1 MSLERNKAYACNRIK
16 IITMEDLQ
24 YIPTIKGLEDRIKEL
39 ERKMVV
45 AMDLLRQQSVINE
58 ELVLSIQK
66 VGELSKYKLL

>member
-1 MSLERNKAYACNRIK
+1 
-16 IITMEDLQ
+16 MEDLQ